1 MEVGCFAAVV
11 VAAED
16 EMDVAVAVVVLLP
29 AVASFAIE
37 RAAFDVLANV
47 VETNDWTLDSAL
59 AVILHFSSAV
69 LESVAAFAIPTV
81 PSWPGAVSTILPGA
95 TS

>member
-1 MEVGCFAAVV
+1 MEAGCFVV
-11 VAAED
+11 VAED
-16 EMDVAVAVVVLLP
+16 EMDVAVVVAVGLLP

-47 VETNDWTLDSAL
+47 VEKNDWTLDSAL

-69 LESVAAFAIPTV
+69 LESVAAFAIPAV
-81 PSWPGAVSTILPGA
+81 PFWPGAVSTILPVA